1 MLTWTVGAGGLL
13 GSALTRHAREA
24 FVSGPVPWTDAVGT
38 SSALQQNLDR
48 FRAQAGDGD
57 WAILWAA
64 GAATVA
70 SGQAQADAEL
80 AIFRAFVDSVA
91 ARPPAGQGR
100 FLLASSAGGVYA
112 GASHPPFAASTAPA
126 PLGVYGHLKLAQE
139 NAAAHALA
147 GTCPVVV
154 ARIAN
159 LYGPGQNL
167 AKLQGLVSRLA
178 WCAATQTPANIFV
191 PLDTIRDYV
200 YVDDAARTCLQV
212 IERATQHTEIAVIAS
227 GRPVTVGQLIR
238 TVQQVTKRHIPVALG
253 SHASARDQV
262 LDLRLE
268 PSIEIDRQTPLP
280 VGVKDVFLDILT
292 RMQHTSLHRR
302 TEEAS

>member
-1 MLTWTVGAGGLL
+1 MK
-13 GSALTRHAREA
+13 
-24 FVSGPVPWTDAVGT
+24 
-38 SSALQQNLDR
+38 
-48 FRAQAGDGD
+48 AGDGQ
-57 WAILWAA
+57 WAIIWAA

-70 SGQAQADAEL
+70 GSQAQADAEL
-80 AIFRAFVDSVA
+80 ATFRAFVGAVA
-91 ARPPAGQGR
+91 ARPPAGHGR

-112 GASHPPFAASTAPA
+112 GATNPPFSAATAPE
-126 PLGVYGHLKLAQE
+126 PLGVYGCLKLAQE
-139 NAAAHALA
+139 DAATHALSDI
-147 GTCPVVV
+147 CPVVV

-178 WCAATQTPANIFV
+178 WCAATQEPANIFV

-200 YVDDAARTCLQV
+200 YVDDAARTCLRV
-212 IERATQHTEIAVIAS
+212 LERATHPSEIAVIAS

-253 SHASARDQV
+253 SHTSARDQV

-268 PSIEIDRQTPLP
+268 PSIEIAQQTPLP
-280 VGVKDVFLDILT
+280 VGVKSTFLDIL
-292 RMQHTSLHRR
+292 SRR
-302 TEEAS
+302 QGGSTA

>member
-91 ARPPAGQGR
+91 ARPHAGQGR

-178 WCAATQTPANIFV
+178 WCAATQEPANIFV

-268 PSIEIDRQTPLP
+268 PSIKIDRQTPLP
-280 VGVKDVFLDILT
+280 VGVKNVFLDILT
-292 RMQHTSLHRR
+292 RMQQGS
-302 TEEAS
+302 ASASA

>member
-13 GSALTRHAREA
+13 GSALTRHTLEPFIAD
-24 FVSGPVPWTDAVGT
+24 PVPWSDQVGT
-38 SSALQQNLDR
+38 ASALQQNLEQ
-48 FRAQAGDGD
+48 FRMKAGDGE

-70 SGQAQADAEL
+70 SSQGQADAEL
-80 AIFRAFVDSVA
+80 ATFRAFVGAVA
-91 ARPPAGQGR
+91 ARPPAGPGR

-112 GASHPPFAASTAPA
+112 GAARPPFTATTPPA

-139 NAAAHALA
+139 NVAAQALA
-147 GTCPVVV
+147 ANCLVVV

-178 WCAATQTPANIFV
+178 WCAATQEPANIFV

-200 YVDDAARTCLQV
+200 YVDDAARTCLHVLQQS
-212 IERATQHTEIAVIAS
+212 TQQTEIAVIAS

-253 SHASARDQV
+253 SHSSARDQV

-268 PSIEIDRQTPLP
+268 PSIEIAQQTPLP
-280 VGVKDVFLDILT
+280 VGVKSTFFDIL
-292 RMQHTSLHRR
+292 SRR
-302 TEEAS
+302 QGGSTA